1 MALYNFVVIRV
12 YYYYYYYYYYFA
24 IDNIID
30 AQSNI
35 STFIVIMH
43 ELSPHTHTHT
53 KKKKKKK
60 KKKKEKKEW
69 MQKTKSNKTTTKKKK
84 NYSRIKKLF
93 FKDNHNMLLI
103 L

>member
-12 YYYYYYYYYYFA
+12 YYYYYYFA

-53 KKKKKKK
+53 HTHTHKKR
-60 KKKKEKKEW
+60 KKESGCK
-69 MQKTKSNKTTTKKKK
+69 KTKSNKTTTNKKKIIQELR
-84 NYSRIKKLF
+84 NF
-93 FKDNHNMLLI
+93 FLEI
-103 L
+103 ITICC

>member
-12 YYYYYYYYYYFA
+12 YYYYYYFA

-43 ELSPHTHTHT
+43 ELSPHTP

-60 KKKKEKKEW
+60 RERVAAKKKNLIKL
-69 MQKTKSNKTTTKKKK
+69 QQIKKK

>member
-12 YYYYYYYYYYFA
+12 YYYYYYYYFA

-60 KKKKEKKEW
+60 RKKKKKKSGCKK
-69 MQKTKSNKTTTKKKK
+69 QNLIKLQQIKKKK
-84 NYSRIKKLF
+84 LF
-93 FKDNHNMLLI
+93 KN
-103 L
+103 

>member
-12 YYYYYYYYYYFA
+12 YYYYYYFA

-43 ELSPHTHTHT
+43 ELSPHTP
-53 KKKKKKK
+53 KKKKKKRERVAAK
-60 KKKKEKKEW
+60 KKNLIKL
-69 MQKTKSNKTTTKKKK
+69 QQIKKK